1 MIVQMFVKAI
11 KSKQKNILHTT
22 TIRSALNNHIVS
34 MHSRQCKFIRQR
46 WLISHRF
53 TKGEDGDSL
62 FSLVRRSFDK
72 VMK

>member
-1 MIVQMFVKAI
+1 
-11 KSKQKNILHTT
+11 
-22 TIRSALNNHIVS
+22 

-62 FSLVRRSFDK
+62 SSLVRRSFDK